1 MSAENPRKKILKSG
15 KVSWEARYRDP
26 SGKQRSKSFPLKKE
40 AVAFLEDRRREM
52 RRGEWIS
59 PEDQATTLHDLATQW
74 HSEAVKPNTVDNRK
88 ALLDNLGDFGDIPIG
103 QIRPVDITEW
113 NALLRKGRPWA
124 EGRPL
129 AASTVAVMTGQVSG
143 LLKRAHQDKLLNR
156 VPRFP
161 VPRAPR
167 KKAIS
172 RQDLATPTEIRLLMD
187 TAMEG
192 RRNPHGPP
200 TPARPW
206 LARMI
211 WVAVGTGAR
220 VSELCA
226 LQPRDLHETTLDL
239 DIVRQVTPGGQA
251 TAVLKTE
258 VPRTIPVP
266 REVVEVL
273 LEQMEE
279 SEPGNRQPI
288 FAHPSKPF
296 HDRNS
301 AGRAL
306 ARVVNILGMRNL
318 TFHDFRHFYASVLI
332 ANGAPVNEVQQAL
345 GHANA
350 STTLDSYTHLWP
362 RRDSLTRGMAAAA
375 LGMVRDSC
383 GISEGEGGGQ
393 EGDETAPGLLRAVD

>member
-40 AVAFLEDRRREM
+40 AVAFLEERRREM

-74 HSEAVKPNTVDNRK
+74 HAEAVKTNTVANRK
-88 ALLDNLGDFGDIPIG
+88 ALLDNLGDLGDIPIG
-103 QIRPVDITEW
+103 QIRPADIAEW
-113 NALLRKGRPWA
+113 NAVLRKGRPWK
-124 EGRPL
+124 GGKPL
-129 AASTVAVMTGQVSG
+129 AASTVAVMTGQVAG
-143 LLKRAHQDKLLNR
+143 LFKRAHQDKLLNR

-161 VPRAPR
+161 VPKAPP

-172 RQDLATPTEIRLLMD
+172 RQDLATPAEIRLLMD

-192 RRNPHGPP
+192 RKNKHGPP
-200 TPARPW
+200 TPPRPW

-226 LQPRDLHETTLDL
+226 LQPRDLHETTLEL
-239 DIVRQVTPGGQA
+239 DIVRQVKPGGQA
-251 TAVLKTE
+251 TAALKTE

-266 REVVEVL
+266 REVVDVL
-273 LEQMEE
+273 IEQMKDT
-279 SEPGNRQPI
+279 EPGNRQPI

-306 ARVVNILGMRNL
+306 ARVVDILGTRNL

-332 ANGAPVNEVQQAL
+332 ASGAPVNEVQQVL

-350 STTLDSYTHLWP
+350 STTLDTYAHLFEKW
-362 RRDSLTRGMAAAA
+362 DSRVRAAS
-375 LGMVRDSC
+375 LGGLKLVRDSG
-383 GISEGEGGGQ
+383 GISNGEGVDQ
-393 EGDETAPGLLRAVD
+393 EDGEATPDQLRAVD

>member
-40 AVAFLEDRRREM
+40 AVAFLEERRREM

-74 HSEAVKPNTVDNRK
+74 HSEAIKTNTIANRK
-88 ALLDNLGDFGDIPIG
+88 ALLDNLGDLGTIPIG

-113 NALLRKGRPWA
+113 NAVLRKGRPWA
-124 EGRPL
+124 EGKPL
-129 AASTVAVMTGQVSG
+129 STSTVAVMTGQVSG
-143 LLKRAHQDKLLNR
+143 LLKRAHQDKLLSR

-161 VPRAPR
+161 VPKAPP

-172 RQDLATPTEIRLLMD
+172 RQDLATPAEIRLLMD

-192 RRNPHGPP
+192 KRNKNGPP

-226 LQPRDLHETTLDL
+226 LQPRDLHETTLEL
-239 DIVRQVTPGGQA
+239 DIVRQVKPGGQA
-251 TAVLKTE
+251 TAPLKTE

-266 REVVEVL
+266 REVVDVL
-273 LEQMEE
+273 IEQMKDT
-279 SEPGNRQPI
+279 EPGNRQPI

-306 ARVVNILGMRNL
+306 ARVVDILGMRNL

-332 ANGAPVNEVQQAL
+332 ASGAPVNEVQQAL

-350 STTLDSYTHLWP
+350 STTLDTYTHLWP
-362 RRDSLTRGMAAAA
+362 RRDSLTRGMAAGA
-375 LGMVRDSC
+375 LKLVWDSR
-383 GISEGEGGGQ
+383 GISEGDGAGEEGV
-393 EGDETAPGLLRAVD
+393 DSAPDQLRAVD